1 MKIYHFCSAKHVRPI
16 LKQGI
21 RTGGVVLLGKDG
33 YDLRV
38 GWQWLTLDPVREN
51 QSWAT
56 RNLVKYDRTAY
67 RLTVELTD
75 DSVLYD
81 RDGLEKEI
89 PGSHVLFD
97 GWPGS
102 ENWRVYRGKIPK
114 SWIQTIEHW
123 LGEKWE
129 NGQLIAGEWQLMPW
143 R

>member
-21 RTGGVVLLGKDG
+21 RTGGVCLLGKDG

-38 GWQWLTLDPVREN
+38 GWQWLTLDQVREN

-67 RLTVELTD
+67 RLTVELPD

-89 PGSHVLFD
+89 PGSRVLFD

-102 ENWRVYRGKIPK
+102 ENWRVYHG
-114 SWIQTIEHW
+114 WILPEWIT
-123 LGEKWE
+123 GCEKME
-129 NGQLIAGEWQLMPW
+129 G
-143 R
+143 